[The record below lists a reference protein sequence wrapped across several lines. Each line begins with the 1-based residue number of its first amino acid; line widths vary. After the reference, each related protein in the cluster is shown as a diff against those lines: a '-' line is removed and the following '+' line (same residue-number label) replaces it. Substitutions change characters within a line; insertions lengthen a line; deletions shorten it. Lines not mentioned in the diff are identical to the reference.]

1 MRYLGISL
9 YYTYFIYLFLLP
21 AFEGS
26 NHMSIVLYSQSRTQ
40 GLAYHENTIKLNCVI
55 GVRVGIEMKDG

>member
-1 MRYLGISL
+1 
-9 YYTYFIYLFLLP
+9 
-21 AFEGS
+21 
-26 NHMSIVLYSQSRTQ
+26 MSIVLYSQSRTQ